1 VLRVLIGLV
10 VIAGVI
16 AFVVSRMADE
26 GISNGPTQIQVD
38 TPNPLGGGDGGND
51 GGIYVP

>member
-10 VIAGVI
+10 IIAGVI
-16 AFVVSRMADE
+16 AFVVSKMADE
-26 GISNGPTQIQVD
+26 GISNGPTQIEVE
-38 TPNPLGGGDGGND
+38 TPNPFGGDGGDD